1 MIRVVINGEE
11 QEFEDGQFKNF
22 KELYDHVK
30 PPGRVLARL
39 VVNGSEIPIARV
51 SELFNSYFEGG
62 ETVEMEFVSVKDAAK
77 NLIESG
83 REYIQRAKS
92 IITKIPQQ
100 LLVDEKAGFEAVAM
114 MAEGLGLL
122 EEMRDGLSRALG
134 LTLEELGLS
143 VDFSKSVNILKALS
157 EALKARDVVAIS
169 DIIDEEL
176 VNVYDSYLRFFEK
189 VEDFLTGVS

>member
-1 MIRVVINGEE
+1 MVINGEE

>member
-1 MIRVVINGEE
+1 MVVNGEE
-11 QEFEDGQFKNF
+11 QEFEDDQFKNF
-22 KELYDHVK
+22 KELFDHVK
-30 PPGRVLARL
+30 PPGRVLVRL

-92 IITKIPQQ
+92 IITRIPQQ

-143 VDFSKSVNILKALS
+143 VDFSKSVNILKTLS

-189 VEDFLTGVS
+189 VEDFLTEVS

>member
-11 QEFEDGQFKNF
+11 KEFEDGQFKNF

>member
-1 MIRVVINGEE
+1 MIRVVVNGEE
-11 QEFEDGQFKNF
+11 KEFEDGQFKNF

-176 VNVYDSYLRFFEK
+176 VNVYDAYLRFFEK

>member
-1 MIRVVINGEE
+1 MVVNGEE
-11 QEFEDGQFKNF
+11 KEFEDGQFKNF

-83 REYIQRAKS
+83 MEYIQRAKS